1 MGVLVV
7 TQKVAR
13 VLGIELGVLPLLILV
28 AEVVVE
34 PAAVL
39 PVLRAETAPLE
50 LRRSQ
55 EAPVRTQQ

>member
-13 VLGIELGVLPLLILV
+13 VLGIELGVLPLQILV